1 MIAERISGWH
11 WEPMV
16 EMRICWNRWN
26 LCKMRRYIGDVIS
39 KWNNVG
45 ERMNVSGG
53 DNRNRCNSKYL
64 YRISIKS
71 IIFSYLCIGCGI
83 RIPLLV
89 AFRLLFRKVKRPKF
103 IKRITIG
110 TLNAHALWR
119 GCVYIRLGTW
129 SSLLWVSTYPRFFFF
144 LS

>member
-53 DNRNRCNSKYL
+53 DNGNRCNSKYL

-71 IIFSYLCIGCGI
+71 IIFYYLCVGC
-83 RIPLLV
+83 RIDNLVLV

-103 IKRITIG
+103 NEQTDNRHIKCSRHLAWVCLCLYG
-110 TLNAHALWR
+110 YL
-119 GCVYIRLGTW
+119 VVP
-129 SSLLWVSTYPRFFFF
+129 SLR
-144 LS
+144 